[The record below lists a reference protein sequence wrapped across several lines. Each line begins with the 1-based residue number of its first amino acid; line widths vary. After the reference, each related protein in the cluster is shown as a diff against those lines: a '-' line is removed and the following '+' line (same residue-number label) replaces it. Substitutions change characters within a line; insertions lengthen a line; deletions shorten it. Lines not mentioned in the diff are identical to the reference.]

1 MLRASALAFVLV
13 ITAACG
19 SKKPPPSGGN
29 ETGNTGGTGA
39 GTDTAQTGGGGGG
52 CIKTGCSG
60 TVCAEAGN
68 DVMTTCEF
76 KPEYACYQQA
86 TCEKQADGKCGWTQT
101 DTLKACLANPPKQ

>member
-1 MLRASALAFVLV
+1 MLRATLLALVLV
-13 ITAACG
+13 ACG
-19 SKKPPPSGGN
+19 SKKPPPP
-29 ETGNTGGTGA
+29 TGGDTGA
-39 GTDTAQTGGGGGG
+39 GTGTAATGTGGGGE

-60 TVCAEAGN
+60 IVCAEAGN

-86 TCEKQADGKCGWTQT
+86 SCEKQPDGKCGWTQT